1 MITVNFDA
9 NTNESQDEFQW
20 LEVRDLRPEDLG
32 EVIGSDANQEV
43 VLLLGCCL
51 SCLRKFLKKKE
62 KTRGQRT
69 IN

>member
-32 EVIGSDANQEV
+32 EVIGSDANQ
-43 VLLLGCCL
+43 
-51 SCLRKFLKKKE
+51 
-62 KTRGQRT
+62 
-69 IN
+69 